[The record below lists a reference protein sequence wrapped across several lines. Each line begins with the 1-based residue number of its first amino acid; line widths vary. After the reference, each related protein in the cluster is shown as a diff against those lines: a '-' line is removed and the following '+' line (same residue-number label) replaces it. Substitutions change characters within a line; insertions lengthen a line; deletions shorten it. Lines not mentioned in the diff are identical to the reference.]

1 MRVGTDA
8 LQPLKRF
15 ILDKTEGHPF
25 FMEEIVQ
32 TLREQG
38 VFSSDAGARR
48 ATPLPSDLR
57 LPTTVQ
63 GVLAARMDRLPA
75 EEKAMLQT
83 LAVIGREFSSSLV
96 RKVVPQAEA
105 DFHRV
110 LARLQAAEF
119 VYDQLAFPEVEY
131 IFKHALTQEV
141 AYNSLLQERRKELH
155 ERVAQAI
162 EALWPDQ
169 AEDRCSELAYHYRR
183 SGNLSKAIT
192 YLHRAG
198 QQALR
203 RSAYPEAIDAMREAL
218 ALLATQ
224 PDSPEGARQEL
235 ALRLTLSLT
244 LRMAHGLSAQMERAY
259 ARAQALCER
268 VGEPAQLFSLLCGI
282 HSVFLYKEDFHRT
295 QEMVQRLV
303 QIAEDTTKGR
313 FWLRPITKLGVTAY
327 VSGEFFQAR
336 GYMEQCLQRIIEH
349 YGSLGITAGGEVR
362 AVGLSG
368 LAMVLWC
375 LGFPTSDEPGA
386 AVATAGQ
393 DKPKLTSC
401 WPRSTAGSPKALTP
415 RICKRRRRC
424 WKVCHERSTEG

>member
-15 ILDKTEGHPF
+15 ILDKTEGNPF

-96 RKVVPQAEA
+96 RKVVRQAEA

-141 AYNSLLQERRKELH
+141 AYNFVLQERRKELH
-155 ERVAQAI
+155 EWVAQAI

-203 RSAYPEAIDAMREAL
+203 RSAYPEAIDTMREAL

-244 LRMAHGLSAQMERAY
+244 LRMAHGLSAEMERAY
-259 ARAQALCER
+259 ARAQALCDGSAR
-268 VGEPAQLFSLLCGI
+268 RPNSSLSCVDYTQSFSSRETSTGCRRWRNAWCRSPGT
-282 HSVFLYKEDFHRT
+282 RT
-295 QEMVQRLV
+295 M
-303 QIAEDTTKGR
+303 GR
-313 FWLRPITKLGVTAY
+313 FWLRPIP
-327 VSGEFFQAR
+327 S
-336 GYMEQCLQRIIEH
+336 
-349 YGSLGITAGGEVR
+349 S
-362 AVGLSG
+362 
-368 LAMVLWC
+368 VLPHMHAESSC
-375 LGFPTSDEPGA
+375 RPA
-386 AVATAGQ
+386 A
-393 DKPKLTSC
+393 
-401 WPRSTAGSPKALTP
+401 
-415 RICKRRRRC
+415 I
-424 WKVCHERSTEG
+424 